1 MESDY
6 GEVSK
11 RDWEDRRKI
20 AKEQE
25 VREWLDQAT
34 LRTDVTRS
42 THHIRT
48 TAGGKLQA
56 FISRACA
63 IRGPKHQPA
72 KTAWTEG

>member
-25 VREWLDQAT
+25 VREWLD
-34 LRTDVTRS
+34 
-42 THHIRT
+42 
-48 TAGGKLQA
+48 
-56 FISRACA
+56 
-63 IRGPKHQPA
+63 
-72 KTAWTEG
+72 